1 MSEHKKKAANKMK
14 KNRESLNLASRERKK
29 QKKKRGHIAGSR
41 YQERSNAQNSNYPSM
56 EKDPRIGSKKPIPL
70 LIDAKEEKA
79 LNTNKQ
85 KINKVEKS
93 ILSPAEELVLLENDE
108 RLAAL
113 LTDLEEGKKL
123 AKDEMTYVD
132 SKLDRID
139 TLLKIVGIE
148 LDDEEDDDK
157 PDDIMRLLKGK

>member
-1 MSEHKKKAANKMK
+1 
-14 KNRESLNLASRERKK
+14 
-29 QKKKRGHIAGSR
+29 
-41 YQERSNAQNSNYPSM
+41 M

-70 LIDAKEEKA
+70 LINDKEEKT

-123 AKDEMTYVD
+123 AKDEMTYVY

-157 PDDIMRLLKGK
+157 PDDIMRFLKGK